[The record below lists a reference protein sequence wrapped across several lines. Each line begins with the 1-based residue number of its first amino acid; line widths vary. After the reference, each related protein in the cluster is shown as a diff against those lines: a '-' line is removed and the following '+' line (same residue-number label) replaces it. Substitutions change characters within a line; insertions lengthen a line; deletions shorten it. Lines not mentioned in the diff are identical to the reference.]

1 MKIKYNN
8 KVHKIFGMSLWFY
21 KRYYF

>member
-1 MKIKYNN
+1 MKIKFNN